1 MSQQQ
6 QQNDDKARQ
15 RQGEENPRKSEEHR
29 AKREAKAKEG
39 VVTIA
44 LDHDIR
50 LNGRL
55 YVKGEEVEV
64 PDQETADA
72 LTERNDQ
79 LNEETEHDG
88 TPLHR
93 GDGSISGVA
102 PTAQG
107 AVGKVEIQDSLK
119 DRRERTN
126 AAKRGREAGGT
137 TGPDGK
143 KQ

>member
-6 QQNDDKARQ
+6 QQNDESRKREEASRK
-15 RQGEENPRKSEEHR
+15 GEEPRKREREPKPKEE
-29 AKREAKAKEG
+29 AL
-39 VVTIA
+39 TIQ

-64 PDQETADA
+64 PDQ

-88 TPLHR
+88 EPLHR

-107 AVGKVEIQDSLK
+107 NVGKVEIKDSLK
-119 DRRERTN
+119 DRRERAN